1 MGGKIR
7 GGLRRHGKKTAEN
20 PGKIAESSGRKTAK
34 SPGGRPARK
43 VLIMAGTA
51 LLVFA
56 AVILTTLLYDG
67 RDEASESE
75 STQYESSAGKENSG
89 ERIEARNEIS
99 QVIIS
104 MGENPDTLFISWK
117 GGKNSGNLF
126 RICADKSLLSGEEP
140 VKARRH
146 KALEGK
152 YYRYSVEVKDVEPG
166 REYFYE
172 IGDRAAFVYS
182 GSFKAPDDS
191 GETKFLYLG
200 DVQFE
205 KSAEE
210 YSDWEKMVERIYE
223 ENPDIDFAIIGG
235 DMVNVP
241 SDEEQW
247 NSFLDSCT
255 LFSRLPLMTVSG
267 NHEGVAS
274 NKTYKRLF
282 SIPRNGPEEV
292 YGGAGALPETTSGNL
307 DSQKQTS
314 GNQDSREKASQE
326 QVPDT
331 QDSVEAELDGEFYYF
346 DYGKCRFIMMDSS
359 FLTDERR
366 QRLGQGMWS
375 IMEKS
380 VEIWLETVT
389 SGNER
394 PWTVAVVH
402 HPVYGFH
409 DKNTVS
415 PNIRRLWEPI
425 MEKGGVDM
433 VFCGHQHMYMRT
445 RDINGI
451 VHVMG
456 NSGRRTSE
464 YYNGSNSPI
473 YSRAVYGDGPN
484 YQIVSMTSSRLEMVS
499 YNEKGLVIDETAINK
514 GLWFHI
520 LELFSGN
527 QIVV

>member
-1 MGGKIR
+1 
-7 GGLRRHGKKTAEN
+7 
-20 PGKIAESSGRKTAK
+20 
-34 SPGGRPARK
+34 
-43 VLIMAGTA
+43 
-51 LLVFA
+51 
-56 AVILTTLLYDG
+56 
-67 RDEASESE
+67 
-75 STQYESSAGKENSG
+75 
-89 ERIEARNEIS
+89 
-99 QVIIS
+99 
-104 MGENPDTLFISWK
+104 
-117 GGKNSGNLF
+117 
-126 RICADKSLLSGEEP
+126 
-140 VKARRH
+140 
-146 KALEGK
+146 
-152 YYRYSVEVKDVEPG
+152 
-166 REYFYE
+166 
-172 IGDRAAFVYS
+172 
-182 GSFKAPDDS
+182 
-191 GETKFLYLG
+191 
-200 DVQFE
+200 
-205 KSAEE
+205 
-210 YSDWEKMVERIYE
+210 MVERIYE

-292 YGGAGALPETTSGNL
+292 YGGAGALPEKTSGNL